1 MHDLFDDQK
10 TYHDD
15 KYNNKN
21 YRKSKLILPFLKVN
35 IENIN
40 ELNNLQNKVEK
51 SNSLINSHTDKLLI
65 TGFEGD
71 EEDFKKCYKK
81 KKTIKVN
88 NIEYI
93 KKQNLN
99 KLLIKDDYLGPIKL
113 TKIKEFNVTK
123 RQKNKIMEKIK
134 QLKNLK
140 KSHSRN
146 NNFYQIEKINNKIE
160 NNNNSLNNI
169 SSIINVNNINS
180 NNSTTNIHNINS
192 SISNNFDNN
201 SVISL
206 KGSYF
211 LHKNNSHRNLS
222 MIKTIKNDNSMNL
235 NKFITLRDFLTNT
248 VNNLKEIN
256 EKIKLFI
263 RKNDT
268 IKNMNYN
275 SYKKNNNKSKN
286 IKIKT
291 FYKYRKNNC
300 EAIDEVLNPLQKKAK
315 DELLKQIKKDEG
327 PNIQNIWIKRST
339 ANLVSFGK
347 SFQSLDDDLF
357 YRERKRIISKYP
369 LLEKDANIPVPF
381 QKKDDIIKK
390 FYKIKL
396 KKNSRLIKDLNYNNK
411 RLVYEI
417 QKKNNKDDNYYSKEK
432 I

>member
-1 MHDLFDDQK
+1 MRKIL
-10 TYHDD
+10 
-15 KYNNKN
+15 KN
-21 YRKSKLILPFLKVN
+21 V
-35 IENIN
+35 
-40 ELNNLQNKVEK
+40 
-51 SNSLINSHTDKLLI
+51 T
-65 TGFEGD
+65 
-71 EEDFKKCYKK
+71 KK

-113 TKIKEFNVTK
+113 AKIKEFNVTK

-169 SSIINVNNINS
+169 SSIINVNNINY

-206 KGSYF
+206 KSAYF
-211 LHKNNSHRNLS
+211 LHKNNS
-222 MIKTIKNDNSMNL
+222 IKNDNSMNL

-275 SYKKNNNKSKN
+275 SYKK
-286 IKIKT
+286 I
-291 FYKYRKNNC
+291 
-300 EAIDEVLNPLQKKAK
+300 
-315 DELLKQIKKDEG
+315 
-327 PNIQNIWIKRST
+327 
-339 ANLVSFGK
+339 
-347 SFQSLDDDLF
+347 
-357 YRERKRIISKYP
+357 
-369 LLEKDANIPVPF
+369 
-381 QKKDDIIKK
+381 IIKAR
-390 FYKIKL
+390 I
-396 KKNSRLIKDLNYNNK
+396 
-411 RLVYEI
+411 
-417 QKKNNKDDNYYSKEK
+417 
-432 I
+432 